1 MPDDWRLRRARWDR
15 PADRAA
21 LMAVRR
27 QVFIDEQGVP
37 EALEWDDADAR
48 AIHLLAETRQG
59 QPVGTV
65 RLLPDGQIGR
75 MAVLPPFRRRG
86 IGRALLQAALD
97 AAHQSGL
104 TEVWLHAQ
112 THALPFYRHA
122 GFHPEGP
129 EFTEAGIPHRRMRR
143 SLRDG

>member
-1 MPDDWRLRRARWDR
+1 MPDDWHLRRARWDR

-27 QVFIDEQGVP
+27 RVFIDEQGVP
-37 EALEWDDADAR
+37 ESLEWDDADAR

-59 QPVGTV
+59 QPVGTA

-97 AAHQSGL
+97 AARQSGL